1 MRYFNKNFISQRR
14 KGAETAEP
22 LFENYSL
29 LLKNSCNTKDYEG
42 LGLRYQ
48 TKTPCLRASVRALL
62 LPLLA
67 VLCTSCVSQYKVVVE
82 FSSALKDH
90 FTEIP
95 TIEVDIAAVTDS
107 EADEVK
113 QMGVEKY
120 FDPGSGIR
128 DRLRSQ
134 TCFFYREEQNT
145 YVLPSRAPVW
155 QEWKLKEPA
164 NVLVIASL
172 PHDPSI
178 TSQTDPRYLAIKM
191 SPSFVVAR
199 TVYILVEP
207 KKIIQVTG
215 AASKKGASPSADS
228 GGQWVEIR

>member
-1 MRYFNKNFISQRR
+1 MKR
-14 KGAETAEP
+14 K
-22 LFENYSL
+22 
-29 LLKNSCNTKDYEG
+29 
-42 LGLRYQ
+42 Q
-48 TKTPCLRASVRALL
+48 L
-62 LPLLA
+62 LPFLILHFSFFI
-67 VLCTSCVSQYKVVVE
+67 LTGCVSQYKVVVG
-82 FSSALKDH
+82 FSPELKGH

-128 DRLRSQ
+128 NRLQSQ

-155 QEWKLKEPA
+155 QIWKLKEPA

-178 TSQTDPRYLAIKM
+178 TSQADPRYLAIKIK
-191 SPSFVVAR
+191 PSFVLAR
-199 TVYILVEP
+199 TIYILVEP
-207 KKIIQVTG
+207 KKIIQITR
-215 AASKKGASPSADS
+215 ATSKKGETQSLSKDS
-228 GGQWVEIR
+228 GQWVEIR